1 MQENTI
7 EPYPQHELNPTKSH
21 KKKSEFLGEYL
32 KEMLPIKCGDIDPM
46 IKELSVHG
54 IVLVEGFV
62 EGLRKI
68 VKKKEG
74 NSI

>member
-1 MQENTI
+1 
-7 EPYPQHELNPTKSH
+7 
-21 KKKSEFLGEYL
+21 
-32 KEMLPIKCGDIDPM
+32 MLPIKCGDIDPM